1 MLIESCGTIQ
11 CKYYKLGPGRIRL
24 GMGWNK
30 LGTGRNE
37 TGLEHAWNTLGTH
50 FVQVWKVLSAVVI
63 VVFIGSLAASCGYYS
78 MLTLMLRDRFKP
90 VPSLFQAFTKF
101 KHVSSMV
108 KACSNH
114 VPSLFHT
121 RRSSKHVPSLF
132 QACSQ
137 LTYLFEACS
146 KQVPSLVASMF
157 PTLQARSKLV
167 RTMRCARKRSR

>member
-30 LGTGRNE
+30 LGTGRSE

-78 MLTLMLRDRFKP
+78 MLTSYYVARSFQACPELVPSVHQACFKRVPSLTQSCSKP
-90 VPSLFQAFTKF
+90 VPHSFI
-101 KHVSSMV
+101 
-108 KACSNH
+108 
-114 VPSLFHT
+114 
-121 RRSSKHVPSLF
+121 
-132 QACSQ
+132 QACS
-137 LTYLFEACS
+137 EP
-146 KQVPSLVASMF
+146 VPSMF
-157 PTLQARSKLV
+157 PAHIPLRSLF
-167 RTMRCARKRSR
+167 